1 MSSNLVLIGFMG
13 VGKGTVAREL
23 CKKLKRLML
32 DTDDLIESSENLKI
46 REIFETKGEE
56 YFRKQERL
64 VAKNLAANV
73 QNCVIAGGGGF
84 VNVKNLNK
92 IGTVIYLKSSF
103 DGIIKRI
110 ENSQNAQKKFAK
122 RPLLKDRD
130 KAKELFKTRKKIYEK
145 KADIAIDVEGKTPE
159 KIAKEII
166 KKFKDRQ
173 KG

>member
-1 MSSNLVLIGFMG
+1 MSSNIVLIGFMG

-46 REIFETKGEE
+46 REIFELKGEE

-64 VAKNLAANV
+64 TAKNLAANV
-73 QNCVIAGGGGF
+73 QNCIIASGGGF

-92 IGTVIYLKSSF
+92 IGVVIYLKSSF
-103 DGIIKRI
+103 EGIIKRI
-110 ENSQNAQKKFAK
+110 EASQNAQKKFAK
-122 RPLLKDRD
+122 RPLLKDRQR
-130 KAKELFKTRKKIYEK
+130 AKELFKTRKKIYEK
-145 KADIAIDVEGKTPE
+145 KADIIIDVEDKSPE

-166 KKFKDRQ
+166 TKLKRM
-173 KG
+173 

>member
-1 MSSNLVLIGFMG
+1 MSSNIVLIGFMG
-13 VGKGTVAREL
+13 VGKGTVARQL
-23 CKKLKRLML
+23 CKKLKRIML

-73 QNCVIAGGGGF
+73 QNCIIASGGGF

-110 ENSQNAQKKFAK
+110 ENSENAEKKFAK
-122 RPLLKDRD
+122 RPLLTDLDRARKLFNERKKLYKDR
-130 KAKELFKTRKKIYEK
+130 
-145 KADIAIDVEGKTPE
+145 ADIIIDVENKSVE
-159 KIAKEII
+159 NIVKEI
-166 KKFKDRQ
+166 KAQLNLKRK
-173 KG
+173 

>member
-1 MSSNLVLIGFMG
+1 MSNNIVLIGFMG

-56 YFRKQERL
+56 YFRKQESL

-145 KADIAIDVEGKTPE
+145 KADIIVDVEGKSA
-159 KIAKEII
+159 KNIVKEIVNKI
-166 KKFKDRQ
+166 KK
-173 KG
+173 